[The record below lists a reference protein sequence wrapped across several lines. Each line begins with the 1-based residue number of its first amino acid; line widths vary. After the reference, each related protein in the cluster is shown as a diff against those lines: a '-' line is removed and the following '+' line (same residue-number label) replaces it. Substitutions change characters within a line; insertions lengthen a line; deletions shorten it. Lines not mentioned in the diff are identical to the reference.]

1 MISDEPYLHV
11 DPEWVSIFA
20 VNVYWA
26 EHVELDVVFGHE
38 IFNFVDFL
46 ELLIELVTRESQD
59 TQTVSFRVLKSVID
73 NSNQNFGKSNQK
85 NIRMM
90 KPSKCIIRR

>member
-1 MISDEPYLHV
+1 M
-11 DPEWVSIFA
+11 SIFA

-85 NIRMM
+85 LLKDKRNIHNVGTSRQ
-90 KPSKCIIRR
+90 IIRSLF